1 LLTLPTKKATAAW
14 AAWEWECNLISDF
27 RFWILDFGFSKQK
40 GFASFERSLFLSPK
54 FNVKCFRRAE
64 FCDIICL
71 MRGNKNM
78 ATLVLEG
85 TWEEIVKHAPEFSGR
100 RLRVTVLSEEEKT
113 QPNQKM
119 AEIMKRV
126 KELQKDMRFT
136 DGSKTQEMLRAARDG
151 GMFGGEL
158 DE

>member
-1 LLTLPTKKATAAW
+1 
-14 AAWEWECNLISDF
+14 
-27 RFWILDFGFSKQK
+27 
-40 GFASFERSLFLSPK
+40 
-54 FNVKCFRRAE
+54 
-64 FCDIICL
+64 
-71 MRGNKNM
+71 M

-85 TWEEIVKHAPEFSGR
+85 IWEETAKHAPEFTGR
-100 RLRVTVLSEEEKT
+100 RLRVTVIEEQKR
-113 QPNQKM
+113 QPNQK
-119 AEIMKRV
+119 ALEIMKKV